1 MQLFEKIFQRNDKF
15 YLLVYYFI
23 IGLSL
28 NFSTH
33 YAYYIR
39 NKSWELPETY
49 FEGSI
54 LITLI
59 FWTMSIVRSGKA
71 NEDRYLRGTVQW
83 FKVEFIFLIQTFLIA
98 LLITVIF
105 KITDNYSRIWFFTS
119 FFLSIFIFLFLKVI
133 FDLLYISL
141 IKSNTI

>member
-83 FKVEFIFLIQTFLIA
+83 FKIEFIFLIQTFLIA
-98 LLITVIF
+98 ILISVI
-105 KITDNYSRIWFFTS
+105 R
-119 FFLSIFIFLFLKVI
+119 LF
-133 FDLLYISL
+133 SQG
-141 IKSNTI
+141 

>member
-1 MQLFEKIFQRNDKF
+1 MQLLEKIFQRNDKF
-15 YLLVYYFI
+15 YLLVYYFT

-39 NKSWELPETY
+39 NKNWDLPEIY

-59 FWTMSIVRSGKA
+59 FWAMSIFKPGRT
-71 NEDRYLRGTVQW
+71 NEDRYLKGTVQW
-83 FKVEFIFLIQTFLIA
+83 FKVEFVFLVQTFLIA
-98 LLITVIF
+98 VLIFFEKLV
-105 KITDNYSRIWFFTS
+105 TDH
-119 FFLSIFIFLFLKVI
+119 FFLRQNLDK
-133 FDLLYISL
+133 
-141 IKSNTI
+141 